1 MVKKFAYI
9 IALFAG
15 RVELD
20 SFVNYFDN
28 LVEMH
33 LKAIETFAQSSVSKV
48 VLVINSDSPEM
59 LSEALNSANLF
70 ENSFIPVQVIVRE
83 NLGYSY
89 GAWEYGILCNVQEE
103 VDGYFLIEDD
113 YLPSSEDFLSYF
125 SDKLTLN
132 VGFVAQ
138 TIEAL
143 SGMAP
148 MHAAVSNGLL
158 SKKAVLSTLEKFNCL
173 FAIFPFELNREDH
186 LMGTENQVTFLAFI
200 QDAGFVL
207 DEIAE
212 DCSVPFHET
221 YNNEIRER
229 GNLNGPAPISPI
241 SMLK

>member
-1 MVKKFAYI
+1 MKKFTYI

-28 LVEMH
+28 LVQMH
-33 LKAIETFAQSSVSKV
+33 LKAIEKFDQNSVSKV

-59 LSEALNSANLF
+59 LSKALSSANLF
-70 ENSFIPVQVIVRE
+70 EDSFIPVQVLVRE

-89 GAWEYGILCNVQEE
+89 GAWEFGVLCNLQED

-113 YLPSSEDFLSYF
+113 YLPSSQDFLNYF
-125 SDKLTLN
+125 SDKLTPN

-143 SGMAP
+143 TGTAP
-148 MHAAVSNGLL
+148 LHAAVSNGLL
-158 SKKAVLSTLEKFNCL
+158 SKNAVVVTLEKFNRL
-173 FAIFPFELNREDH
+173 FAIFPFELKREDH

-200 QDAGFVL
+200 QEAGFVM

-212 DCSVPFHET
+212 ECSVPFHET

-229 GNLNGPAPISPI
+229 GNQHGPAPISPI